1 MKARFLNGRGTAAV
15 RQPCGVRTA
24 SSGGGRLMPAVEKE
38 DNFFGSFDCLLL
50 LGHPQLGQNK
60 CVDSLV

>member
-1 MKARFLNGRGTAAV
+1 MKARFLNGRGTASRAAET
-15 RQPCGVRTA
+15 Q
-24 SSGGGRLMPAVEKE
+24 LAVEKE
-38 DNFFGSFDCLLL
+38 DNFFGGFDCLLL

>member
-1 MKARFLNGRGTAAV
+1 VTAVAFLVKARFLNGRGTASRAAET
-15 RQPCGVRTA
+15 Q
-24 SSGGGRLMPAVEKE
+24 PAVEKE
-38 DNFFGSFDCLLL
+38 DNFFGGFDCFL

>member
-1 MKARFLNGRGTAAV
+1 MKARFLNGRGTASRAAET
-15 RQPCGVRTA
+15 Q
-24 SSGGGRLMPAVEKE
+24 PAVEKE
-38 DNFFGSFDCLLL
+38 DNFFGGFDCFL